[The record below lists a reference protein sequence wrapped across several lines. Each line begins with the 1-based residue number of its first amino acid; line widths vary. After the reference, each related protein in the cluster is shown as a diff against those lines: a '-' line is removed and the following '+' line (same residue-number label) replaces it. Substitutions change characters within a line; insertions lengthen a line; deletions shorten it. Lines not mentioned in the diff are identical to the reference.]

1 MRTVAQATS
10 AIAEMP
16 QLVVALWIWC
26 REVTIRTYY
35 GSHEGTRWETELF
48 ERRHPMIR
56 NMGSYDRGVRAFVLA
71 PLAVVLA
78 FVVGAGTLAG
88 VILFVVAGI
97 MLATAAI
104 GFCPNYVW
112 LGITTYPRGVHR
124 VGHHIRHG
132 HT

>member
-1 MRTVAQATS
+1 
-10 AIAEMP
+10 
-16 QLVVALWIWC
+16 
-26 REVTIRTYY
+26 
-35 GSHEGTRWETELF
+35 
-48 ERRHPMIR
+48 MIR

-78 FVVGAGTLAG
+78 FVVGAGALAG

-112 LGITTYPRGVHR
+112 LGITTYPRGVR
-124 VGHHIRHG
+124 RIGHHIRHG